1 MVDNTGAK
9 IDLTIIDIEIVFND
23 TLALKES
30 NIGGQV
36 FNLLVQLVVLVGR
49 KILLGVTMMP

>member
-36 FNLLVQLVVLVGR
+36 FNLLVQLVVLEGR
-49 KILLGVTMMP
+49 KILMGVTMMP